1 MGVKAQKQPSDILF
15 IIWAGGGSLFAYFL
29 VYTLR
34 KAFTASTFDGL
45 ELFSLDYKVVISI
58 SQISGYLL
66 AKFLGIKFVSE
77 LKRNHRLPV
86 IVISAACAELSLVLF
101 GAISYPFNFF
111 CLFFNG
117 LSLGCMWGFLF
128 SYLEG
133 RKLTDILASFLGVSM
148 VVSSG
153 AAKSLGLFVLD
164 MDVSPF
170 WMPAVIGAVTFPLLV
185 TIACFLDRLPDP
197 TDEDKA
203 NRTERIPL
211 GGKQRMSLLKK
222 YSTLLIPFLI
232 VNVLYTVLRDIK
244 EDFLVDILRHTSINL
259 TSFLFV
265 QVDSVITI
273 ILLVVFGAMILI
285 KDNAKSLNILL
296 LLMMTGSLF
305 VLFTSLFF
313 NQLSTTPVTWL
324 FLQSIGIYTA
334 YLAFQTIFFDR
345 FIACFRIA
353 GNVGF
358 FIYLADFLGYLFS
371 CVFLLGKSVLGFE
384 INWLQYYNSLS
395 IGISLICIL
404 SITIALK
411 VLYNKQRS
419 LTLVKI

>member
-1 MGVKAQKQPSDILF
+1 
-15 IIWAGGGSLFAYFL
+15 
-29 VYTLR
+29 
-34 KAFTASTFDGL
+34 
-45 ELFSLDYKVVISI
+45 
-58 SQISGYLL
+58 
-66 AKFLGIKFVSE
+66 
-77 LKRNHRLPV
+77 
-86 IVISAACAELSLVLF
+86 
-101 GAISYPFNFF
+101 
-111 CLFFNG
+111 
-117 LSLGCMWGFLF
+117 
-128 SYLEG
+128 
-133 RKLTDILASFLGVSM
+133 
-148 VVSSG
+148 
-153 AAKSLGLFVLD
+153 
-164 MDVSPF
+164 
-170 WMPAVIGAVTFPLLV
+170 MPAVIGGAVTFPLLV

-313 NQLSTTPVTWL
+313 NQLSTTPPVTWL